1 MAEEAGN
8 DGRVADNVYPSGCRR
23 LIAAPACHVS
33 PFTID
38 YSHYLPY
45 CCQQELQQALT

>member
-33 PFTID
+33 HHSLLTI
-38 YSHYLPY
+38 HTIHHTVVNRNCNRL
-45 CCQQELQQALT
+45 